1 MLRTDRLF
9 EIINI
14 LRAAKFPLSAAS
26 IAAQL
31 EVTPRTVYRYI
42 AMLQSMRIPIE
53 GAVGIGYVMRKGYD
67 LPPLNFGEEELE
79 SIVVGLG
86 LLARTGDESLQSAA
100 RRVLTKIE
108 TSKVPV
114 NSLRVSNWGIAV
126 PENICLDEMRW
137 AIRQEQKL
145 RIGYNNLAGHMTE
158 RTVLPVVLTYY
169 IEVAVLS
176 AWCTLRNDFRNF
188 RVDRIMACD
197 QLPEFFKGEGQ
208 ALRQQMDAKPQQESR
223 P

>member
-1 MLRTDRLF
+1 MLRIDRLF

-14 LRAAKFPLSAAS
+14 LRAAKSPMPAAA

-67 LPPLNFGEEELE
+67 LPALNFGEEELE

-86 LLARTGDESLQSAA
+86 LLARTGDASLQAAA

-114 NSLRVSNWGIAV
+114 NSLRVSDWGIVV
-126 PENICLDEMRW
+126 PENTCLDEMRQ

-145 RIGYNNLAGHMTE
+145 RIRYNNLDGSVTE
-158 RTVLPVVLTYY
+158 RTVLPLVLTYY

-176 AWCTLRNDFRNF
+176 AWCTLRDDYRSF
-188 RVDRIMACD
+188 RVDRMLACD
-197 QLPEFFKGEGQ
+197 QLPEYFTGQ
-208 ALRQQMDAKPQQESR
+208 GKTLRQRMDAIKTKDM
-223 P
+223 

>member
-14 LRAAKFPLSAAS
+14 LRAAKSPMPAAA

-67 LPPLNFGEEELE
+67 LPALNFGEEELE

-86 LLARTGDESLQSAA
+86 LLARTGDASLQAAA

-114 NSLRVSNWGIAV
+114 NSLRVSDWGIVV
-126 PENICLDEMRW
+126 PENTCLDEMRQ

-145 RIGYNNLAGHMTE
+145 RIPYNNLDGSVTE
-158 RTVLPVVLTYY
+158 RTVLPLVLTYY

-176 AWCTLRNDFRNF
+176 AWCTLRDDYRSF
-188 RVDRIMACD
+188 RVDRMLACD
-197 QLPEFFKGEGQ
+197 QLPEYFTGQ
-208 ALRQQMDAKPQQESR
+208 GKTLRQRMDAIKTKDM
-223 P
+223 

>member
-14 LRAAKFPLSAAS
+14 LRAAKSPMPAAA

-67 LPPLNFGEEELE
+67 LPALNFGEEELE

-86 LLARTGDESLQSAA
+86 LLARTGDASLQAAA

-114 NSLRVSNWGIAV
+114 NSLRVSDWGIVV
-126 PENICLDEMRW
+126 PENTCLDEMRQ

-145 RIGYNNLAGHMTE
+145 RIRYNNLDGSVTE
-158 RTVLPVVLTYY
+158 RTVLPLVLTYY

-176 AWCTLRNDFRNF
+176 AWCTLRDDYRSF
-188 RVDRIMACD
+188 RVDRMLACD
-197 QLPEFFKGEGQ
+197 QLPEYFTGQ
-208 ALRQQMDAKPQQESR
+208 GKTLRQRMDAIKTKDM
-223 P
+223 

>member
-14 LRAAKFPLSAAS
+14 LRAAKSPMPAAA

-67 LPPLNFGEEELE
+67 LPALNFGEEELE

-86 LLARTGDESLQSAA
+86 LLARTGDASLQAAA

-114 NSLRVSNWGIAV
+114 NSLRVSDWGIVV
-126 PENICLDEMRW
+126 PENTCLDEMRQ

-145 RIGYNNLAGHMTE
+145 RIRYNNLDGSVTE
-158 RTVLPVVLTYY
+158 RTLLPLVLTYY

-176 AWCTLRNDFRNF
+176 AWCTLRDDYRSF
-188 RVDRIMACD
+188 RVDRMLACD
-197 QLPEFFKGEGQ
+197 QLPEYFTGQ
-208 ALRQQMDAKPQQESR
+208 GKTLRQRMDAIKTKDM
-223 P
+223 